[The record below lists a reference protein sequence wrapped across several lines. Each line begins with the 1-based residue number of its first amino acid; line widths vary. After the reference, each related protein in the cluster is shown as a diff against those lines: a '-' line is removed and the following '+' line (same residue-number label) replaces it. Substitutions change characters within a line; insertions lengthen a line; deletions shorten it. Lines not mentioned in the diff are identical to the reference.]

1 MIIYSKCLFLRPQ
14 KTNDMEL
21 KKSEKADLEKKKGLF
36 LQIGLVTVLAMLLIA
51 FEWTTREIST
61 GGLGELADVVME
73 EEIIPITRPEE
84 VQPPPPPPPPQVTE
98 VLNIVEDDVEI
109 DDEIFIDDVEARAD
123 TRIDF
128 SQMVFE
134 EEEEVADD
142 EVFFIVE
149 DMPSF
154 QGGGQDAFRTWIAEN
169 LRYPQIAAEN
179 GIQGR
184 VFVQFVVNA
193 NGTVS
198 DATVVR
204 GVDPSLDREAIR
216 VVMASPSWTPG
227 RQRGEPVRV
236 AFTFP
241 INFVLQ

>member
-1 MIIYSKCLFLRPQ
+1 
-14 KTNDMEL
+14 MEL
-21 KKSEKADLEKKKGLF
+21 KKSDKANLEKKKGLF
-36 LQIGLVTVLAMLLIA
+36 LQIGMVTVLALLLIA
-51 FEWTTREIST
+51 FEWTTREVTT
-61 GGLGELADVVME
+61 GQLGELSDVVME

-84 VQPPPPPPPPQVTE
+84 IQPPPPPPPPQVTE
-98 VLNIVEDDVEI
+98 TLEIVEDDVDI
-109 DDEIFIDDVEARAD
+109 DDDIFIDDVEARPD

-128 SQMVFE
+128 QQMAIQE
-134 EEEEVADD
+134 EEEEEA
-142 EVFFIVE
+142 EIFFIVE
-149 DMPSF
+149 DMPDF
-154 QGGGQDAFRTWIAEN
+154 QGGGQDGFRKYIAEN

-184 VFVQFVVNA
+184 VFVQFVVNED
-193 NGTVS
+193 GTVS

-204 GVDPSLDREAIR
+204 GVDPSLDREALR
-216 VVMASPSWTPG
+216 VVMSSPTWTPG

>member
-1 MIIYSKCLFLRPQ
+1 
-14 KTNDMEL
+14 MEL
-21 KKSEKADLEKKKGLF
+21 KKSDKANLEKKKGLF
-36 LQIGLVTVLAMLLIA
+36 LQIGLVTVLALLLIA
-51 FEWTTREIST
+51 FEWTTREVAT
-61 GGLGELADVVME
+61 GSLGELSDVVME

-84 VQPPPPPPPPQVTE
+84 IQPPPPPPPPQVTE
-98 VLNIVEDDVEI
+98 VLNIVEDDVDI
-109 DDEIFIDDVEARAD
+109 DDELFIDDVEARAD

-128 SQMVFE
+128 TQMVFDDEQEAE
-134 EEEEVADD
+134 EA

-149 DMPSF
+149 DMPDF
-154 QGGGQDAFRTWIAEN
+154 QGGGQDAFRRYIAEN

-193 NGTVS
+193 DGSVS

-204 GVDPSLDREAIR
+204 GVDPSLDREALR
-216 VVMASPSWTPG
+216 VVMSSPKWTPG
-227 RQRGEPVRV
+227 RQRGQPVRV

>member
-1 MIIYSKCLFLRPQ
+1 
-14 KTNDMEL
+14 MES
-21 KKSEKADLEKKKGLF
+21 KKSDKANLEKKKGLF
-36 LQIGLVTVLAMLLIA
+36 LQIGLVTVLALLLIA
-51 FEWTTREIST
+51 FEWTTREVAT
-61 GGLGELADVVME
+61 GSLGELADVVLE

-84 VQPPPPPPPPQVTE
+84 IQPPPPPPPPQVTE
-98 VLNIVEDDVEI
+98 TLSIVEDDVEI
-109 DDEIFIDDVEARAD
+109 DDEIFIDDVESRAD
-123 TRIDF
+123 TRIEF
-128 SQMVFE
+128 SQMVME
-134 EEEEVADD
+134 EEEAAEQDI
-142 EVFFIVE
+142 FFIVE
-149 DMPSF
+149 DMPDF
-154 QGGGQDAFRTWIAEN
+154 QGKGQDGFRTYIAEN

-193 NGTVS
+193 DGKVS

-216 VVMASPSWTPG
+216 VVMSSPPWTPG
-227 RQRGEPVRV
+227 RQRGAPVRV

>member
-1 MIIYSKCLFLRPQ
+1 
-14 KTNDMEL
+14 MEL
-21 KKSEKADLEKKKGLF
+21 KKSDKANLEKKKGLF
-36 LQIGLVTVLAMLLIA
+36 LQIGLVTVLALLLIA
-51 FEWTTREIST
+51 FEWTTREVAT
-61 GGLGELADVVME
+61 GTLGELSDVVME

-84 VQPPPPPPPPQVTE
+84 IQPPPPPPPPQVTE
-98 VLNIVEDDVEI
+98 VLTIVEDDVDI
-109 DDEIFIDDVEARAD
+109 DDELFIDDVEARAD

-128 SQMVFE
+128 TQMVFDDE
-134 EEEEVADD
+134 EEAEEQ
-142 EVFFIVE
+142 EIFFIVE
-149 DMPSF
+149 DMPDF
-154 QGGGQDAFRTWIAEN
+154 QGGGQDAFRQWIAEN

-184 VFVQFVVNA
+184 VFVQFVVNTD
-193 NGTVS
+193 GRVS

-204 GVDPSLDREAIR
+204 GVDPSLDREAVR
-216 VVMASPSWTPG
+216 VVMASPPWTPG

>member
-1 MIIYSKCLFLRPQ
+1 
-14 KTNDMEL
+14 MEL
-21 KKSEKADLEKKKGLF
+21 KKSDKANLEKKKGLF
-36 LQIGLVTVLAMLLIA
+36 LQIGLVTVLALLLIA
-51 FEWTTREIST
+51 FEWTTREVAT
-61 GGLGELADVVME
+61 GSLGELSDVVME

-84 VQPPPPPPPPQVTE
+84 IQPPPPPPPPQVTE
-98 VLNIVEDDVEI
+98 VLNIVEDDVDI
-109 DDEIFIDDVEARAD
+109 DDELFIDDVEARAD

-128 SQMVFE
+128 TQMVFDDEQEAE
-134 EEEEVADD
+134 EA

-149 DMPSF
+149 DMPDF
-154 QGGGQDAFRTWIAEN
+154 QGGGQDAFRRYIAEN

-184 VFVQFVVNA
+184 VFVQFVVNTD
-193 NGTVS
+193 GSVS

-204 GVDPSLDREAIR
+204 GVDPSLDREALR
-216 VVMASPSWTPG
+216 VIMSSPKWTPG
-227 RQRGEPVRV
+227 RQRGQPVRV

>member
-1 MIIYSKCLFLRPQ
+1 
-14 KTNDMEL
+14 MEL
-21 KKSEKADLEKKKGLF
+21 KKSDKANLEKKKGLF
-36 LQIGLVTVLAMLLIA
+36 LQIGLVTVLALLLIA
-51 FEWTTREIST
+51 FEWTTREVAT
-61 GGLGELADVVME
+61 GTLGELSDVVME

-84 VQPPPPPPPPQVTE
+84 IQPPPPPPPPQVTE
-98 VLNIVEDDVEI
+98 VLTIVEDDVDI
-109 DDEIFIDDVEARAD
+109 DDDLFIDDVEARAD

-128 SQMVFE
+128 TQMVFDE
-134 EEEEVADD
+134 EEEAE
-142 EVFFIVE
+142 EQEIFFIVE
-149 DMPSF
+149 DMPDF
-154 QGGGQDAFRTWIAEN
+154 QGGGQDAFRQWIAEN

-184 VFVQFVVNA
+184 VFVQFVVNTD
-193 NGTVS
+193 GRVS

-204 GVDPSLDREAIR
+204 GVDPSLDREAVR
-216 VVMASPSWTPG
+216 VVMASPPWTPG

>member
-1 MIIYSKCLFLRPQ
+1 
-14 KTNDMEL
+14 MEL
-21 KKSEKADLEKKKGLF
+21 KKSDKANLEKKKGLF
-36 LQIGLVTVLAMLLIA
+36 LQIGLVTVLALLLIA
-51 FEWTTREIST
+51 FEWTTREVTT
-61 GGLGELADVVME
+61 GSLGELSDVIME

-84 VQPPPPPPPPQVTE
+84 IQPPPPPPPPQVTE
-98 VLNIVEDDVEI
+98 VLNIVEDDVDI
-109 DDEIFIDDVEARAD
+109 DDELFIDDVEARAD

-128 SQMVFE
+128 TGMVFDE
-134 EEEEVADD
+134 EDEAEEQEI
-142 EVFFIVE
+142 FFIVE
-149 DMPSF
+149 DMPDF
-154 QGGGQDAFRTWIAEN
+154 QGGGQDGFRKYIAEN

-193 NGTVS
+193 DGNVS

-204 GVDPSLDREAIR
+204 GVDPSLDREAVR
-216 VVMASPSWTPG
+216 VVMSSPRWTPG

>member
-1 MIIYSKCLFLRPQ
+1 
-14 KTNDMEL
+14 MEL
-21 KKSEKADLEKKKGLF
+21 KKSDKANLEKKKGLF
-36 LQIGLVTVLAMLLIA
+36 LQIGLVTVLALLLIA
-51 FEWTTREIST
+51 FEWTTREVAT
-61 GGLGELADVVME
+61 GSLGELSDVVLE

-84 VQPPPPPPPPQVTE
+84 IQPPPPPPPPQVTE
-98 VLNIVEDDVEI
+98 VLNIVEDDVDI
-109 DDEIFIDDVEARAD
+109 DDDLFIDDVEARSD

-128 SQMVFE
+128 SQMVFDDE
-134 EEEEVADD
+134 EESEEA

-149 DMPSF
+149 DMPDF
-154 QGGGQDAFRTWIAEN
+154 QGGGQDAFRRFIAEN

-193 NGTVS
+193 DGSVS

-204 GVDPSLDREAIR
+204 GVDPSLDREATR
-216 VVMASPSWTPG
+216 VVMSSPRWTPG
-227 RQRGEPVRV
+227 RQRGQAVRV

>member
-1 MIIYSKCLFLRPQ
+1 
-14 KTNDMEL
+14 MEL
-21 KKSEKADLEKKKGLF
+21 KKSDKANLEKKKGLF
-36 LQIGLVTVLAMLLIA
+36 LQLGLVTVLALLLIA
-51 FEWTTREIST
+51 FEWTTREVAT
-61 GGLGELADVVME
+61 GSLGELSDVVLE

-84 VQPPPPPPPPQVTE
+84 IQPPPPPPPPQVTE
-98 VLNIVEDDVEI
+98 VLNIVEDDVDI
-109 DDEIFIDDVEARAD
+109 DDDLFIDDVEARAD

-134 EEEEVADD
+134 EETEAEEA

-149 DMPSF
+149 DMPDF
-154 QGGGQDAFRTWIAEN
+154 QGGGQDAFRRFIAEN

-193 NGTVS
+193 DGSVS

-216 VVMASPSWTPG
+216 VVMSSPKWTPG
-227 RQRGEPVRV
+227 RQRGQPVRV

>member
-1 MIIYSKCLFLRPQ
+1 
-14 KTNDMEL
+14 MEL
-21 KKSEKADLEKKKGLF
+21 KKSDKANLEKKKGLF
-36 LQIGLVTVLAMLLIA
+36 LQIGLVTVLALLLIA
-51 FEWTTREIST
+51 FEWTTREVAT
-61 GGLGELADVVME
+61 GTLGELSDVVME

-84 VQPPPPPPPPQVTE
+84 IQPPPPPPPPQVTE
-98 VLNIVEDDVEI
+98 VLTIVEDDVDI
-109 DDEIFIDDVEARAD
+109 DDDLFIDDVEARAD

-128 SQMVFE
+128 TQMVFDDE
-134 EEEEVADD
+134 EEAEEQ
-142 EVFFIVE
+142 EIFFIVE
-149 DMPSF
+149 DMPDF
-154 QGGGQDAFRTWIAEN
+154 QGGGQDAFRQWIAEN

-184 VFVQFVVNA
+184 VFVQFVVNTD
-193 NGTVS
+193 GRVS

-204 GVDPSLDREAIR
+204 GVDPSLDREAVR
-216 VVMASPSWTPG
+216 VVMASPPWTPG

>member
-1 MIIYSKCLFLRPQ
+1 
-14 KTNDMEL
+14 MEL
-21 KKSEKADLEKKKGLF
+21 KKSDKANLEKKKGLF
-36 LQIGLVTVLAMLLIA
+36 LQIGLVTVLALLLIA
-51 FEWTTREIST
+51 FEWTTREVSA
-61 GGLGELADVVME
+61 GSLGELADVVLE

-84 VQPPPPPPPPQVTE
+84 IQPPPPPPPPQVTE
-98 VLNIVEDDVEI
+98 TLSIVEDDVEI
-109 DDEIFIDDVEARAD
+109 DDEIFIDDVESRAD
-123 TRIDF
+123 TRIEF
-128 SQMVFE
+128 SQMVME
-134 EEEEVADD
+134 EEEAAEQDI
-142 EVFFIVE
+142 FFIVE
-149 DMPSF
+149 DMPDF
-154 QGGGQDAFRTWIAEN
+154 QGKGQDGFRMYISEN

-193 NGTVS
+193 DGKVS

-216 VVMASPSWTPG
+216 VVMSSPLWTPG
-227 RQRGEPVRV
+227 RQRGAPVRV